1 MHTGST
7 ITGGDAKPPRAA
19 RDLFGLVGTT
29 VAEKYAVDSVIGEG
43 GYGVVYAARH
53 LLIGRPIALKCMKP
67 LGTSAEDTAH
77 ATGLFLR
84 EAQVL
89 FGMGHPGIVRLYD
102 VGTLTTGMHEVPYAV
117 LELVEGRSL
126 EQDIDLRAAEGRHFT
141 RGELEQLFVGVLDA
155 LAFTHAAGVAH
166 RDLKPSNIMLIGTAE
181 GTFRTKVLDFGVA
194 RFVARDTKHSTG
206 MTGFTPAYAAPEQWS
221 EGFGDP
227 GPATDVFS
235 VALTLAEACT
245 LKTVM
250 GARTPA
256 QIFGAVMSPGRKVV
270 VAGRADLPS
279 SLQLVID
286 RALQVQPAA
295 RYASAREMLADVQL
309 SFTRN
314 AVAPETMGPPSNVT
328 APRPTSAASFAPGPH
343 VSQPPAMGAHPSMPP
358 TARAPDGY
366 DLSQP
371 MHPSHPSRL
380 PEGPNPNQMTAP
392 SPLLVAGTGP
402 VLAVAPAKSRTGLAV
417 ACVLLAAVAAGAT
430 ATAVWSMKR
439 HRRVTAQLVE
449 ASAAAAPRAS
459 ASASAAPSETVTL
472 SPIALPTGTQF
483 TTAQIVS
490 AVMAS
495 KTDLTRCQ
503 RAVVVDGAS
512 AVADASFFVT
522 IHPTGFVW
530 NYLDLD
536 EIDPL
541 VDPAKN
547 DPAKNERWAH
557 RCLAGVVGALR
568 FPTHTKD
575 DLAGV
580 VIKLRFRPNSPDDTP
595 APEAAPTLY
604 VSSWVKET
612 PPKMDYP
619 VYEVTVRTFGR
630 IVTFD
635 YKDGT
640 GVCMVYDDNLKC
652 RWVQIDSN
660 GRTTFKRQPDGAVFS
675 GRWGFFEDDHK
686 DGTWKLTLKGA
697 AAAKAPKKAR

>member
-1 MHTGST
+1 MQTVGT
-7 ITGGDAKPPRAA
+7 ITGGEAKPPRAA
-19 RDLFGLVGTT
+19 RDVFGLVGTT

-102 VGTLTTGMHEVPYAV
+102 VGTLTAGMHEVPYAV

-126 EQDIDLRAAEGRHFT
+126 EQDIDLRAAEGRHFS

-221 EGFGDP
+221 DGFGDP

-250 GARTPA
+250 DARTPA

-328 APRPTSAASFAPGPH
+328 APRPTSSASFAPPPH

-366 DLSQP
+366 QP
-371 MHPSHPSRL
+371 PHPSQ
-380 PEGPNPNQMTAP
+380 GPNPNQMTAP
-392 SPLLVAGTGP
+392 SPVIVAGTAP
-402 VLAVAPAKSRTGLAV
+402 VPAAPPAKSRTGLVA
-417 ACVLLAAVAAGAT
+417 ACVLLAVVAAGAIGT
-430 ATAVWSMKR
+430 SVWSMRR
-439 HRRVTAQLVE
+439 HRRVQAQLVE

-459 ASASAAPSETVTL
+459 ASSSAAPSETVTL

-483 TTAQIVS
+483 TAAQILS

-495 KTDLTRCQ
+495 KNDLTRCQ
-503 RAVVVDGAS
+503 RAAVVDGAP
-512 AVADASFFVT
+512 AVSDVTFFLT

-530 NYLDLD
+530 NSMDAD

-541 VDPAKN
+541 VSSKKTLPWSHK
-547 DPAKNERWAH
+547 
-557 RCLAGVVGALR
+557 CLAGVVAGLR

-580 VIKLRFRPNSPDDTP
+580 VLKLRFRPDSPDETP
-595 APEAAPTLY
+595 PPEAAPTLY

-612 PPKMDYP
+612 KPKMDYP
-619 VYEVTVRTFGR
+619 VYEMTLRTFGR
-630 IVTFD
+630 IVTLD

-640 GVCMVYDDNLKC
+640 GVCLVYDDNLNC

-660 GRTTFKRQPDGAVFS
+660 GRTTFKREPDASVFT
-675 GRWGFFEDDHK
+675 GRWGFLEDDHGE
-686 DGTWKLTLKGA
+686 GTWKLTLKGA
-697 AAAKAPKKAR
+697 TVAKAPKKAR